1 MSWPTTT
8 YNGVLWY
15 IFEGRILMPVD
26 PTTGAPIL
34 MLRPEGGM
42 GVGIPPIADGAAG
55 PAAALQTGPISFTEL
70 AAGDPTPG
78 GISVTEVSPG
88 LYALTGALHSGADG
102 APGTVAFNLSGIG
115 GSAAAGK
122 IVRVNSGPTGFDF
135 AFELVG
141 DRFIPTTGGTFN
153 TTAGTADS
161 TVAQVSIGAKNFDY
175 RVRARGYQ
183 IVRQN
188 GGADVQVDLLARL
201 NGETG
206 GNIVSRCQGL
216 GGTERL
222 VLTDMPPAGS
232 ADSFDRVVAGNAAT
246 IHFRTEQQGG
256 ANSYTSA
263 KTEQRLGVDI
273 IPLR

>member
-8 YNGVLWY
+8 YNGALWY
-15 IFEGRILMPVD
+15 LFEGRILMPVD
-26 PTTGAPIL
+26 PSTGAPVL
-34 MLRPEGGM
+34 MLRPEGGI
-42 GVGIPPIADGAAG
+42 GVGIPPIADGPPGA
-55 PAAALQTGPISFTEL
+55 AAALQTGPISFTEL
-70 AAGDPTPG
+70 AASDPTPG
-78 GISVTEVSPG
+78 GISVVEVSPG
-88 LYALTGALHSGADG
+88 LYALTGALHKGADG

-115 GSAAAGK
+115 GSAAPNK
-122 IVRVNSGPTGFDF
+122 IVRVNAGSTGFDF

-153 TTAGTADS
+153 TTAGTANN
-161 TVAQVSIGAKNFDY
+161 TVALVSIGAKNFDY

-183 IVRQN
+183 IVRQS
-188 GGADVQVDLLARL
+188 GGADVQVDLYARL

-206 GNIVSRCQGL
+206 GNIISKCQGI

-222 VLTDMPPAGS
+222 DLVDMPPAGS
-232 ADSFDRVVAGNAAT
+232 ADNFDRVTAGNAAT

-256 ANSYTSA
+256 ANNYTSS